1 MQLLHTKVFLWI
13 LKNTACSRPKS
24 KNKKIEYLSGGQLV
38 DKTIIFFNFKDYKVQ
53 NVINRLEHHDFT
65 FSCRSHSPQPAS
77 PLIANLASND
87 FQKHILRNDLVF
99 LKHTPVKCDQFALL
113 YKAKKEQSQKL
124 NTNLWRCFW
133 EKAPIDCFFSPRPT
147 TLISFNIF
155 NSLSP
160 LKFKSLLAQC
170 LKIVP
175 ILQLN
180 RVAANLLGAVSTL
193 LLFKECSA
201 LATFIRH
208 LFQKVHYSKHKPYF
222 GFVNQLVNDV
232 FRGEIN
238 KFHCLGIRIVFRG
251 KLGVGGNSRKSAL
264 KYSIGV
270 FSSSTKAIK
279 INRTLSTIRTKTGT
293 VGFSITLAW

>member
-1 MQLLHTKVFLWI
+1 MQLSHKKLFLWI
-13 LKNTACSRPKS
+13 LKNTACNRPNSRN
-24 KNKKIEYLSGGQLV
+24 KNIICLIDRQVVG
-38 DKTIIFFNFKDYKVQ
+38 KTAIFFNFMDHKVQ
-53 NVINRLEHHDFT
+53 NIINRVNCCDFG
-65 FSCRSHSPQPAS
+65 SSRRLHNGQLAS
-77 PLIANLASND
+77 PATAEFTSTD
-87 FQKHILRNDLVF
+87 FQNYAFCNGLTSPKQIRTDHNSF
-99 LKHTPVKCDQFALL
+99 TLL
-113 YKAKKEQSQKL
+113 YKTKRKQLPKL
-124 NTNLWRCFW
+124 SKNLWRCFW
-133 EKAPIDCFFSPRPT
+133 EKAPINCFFSHRPT
-147 TLISFNIF
+147 TLVSFNIF

-170 LKIVP
+170 LKILP

-180 RVAANLLGAVSTL
+180 RVAANLLGAISTV

-232 FRGEIN
+232 LRGEIN
-238 KFHCLGIRIVFRG
+238 KFACLGIRIVFRG

-279 INRTLSTIRTKTGT
+279 INRALSTIRTKTGT